1 MALKTPRSVYS
12 IDHIKY
18 KFWLYYNFICDL
30 IKQGTNSKR
39 KDILGIFIVLHLTVS
54 VVWKNK
60 VLKTFC
66 ASHLYICVNFDGKF
80 HLTKIIFLLSKI

>member
-1 MALKTPRSVYS
+1 MQICFIVVRSQINLAGKHHYSWRDKIPEMALKTPRSVYS

-54 VVWKNK
+54 VV
-60 VLKTFC
+60 
-66 ASHLYICVNFDGKF
+66 
-80 HLTKIIFLLSKI
+80 